1 MMFTN
6 SSHRDDESGQPRADA
21 YRDRH
26 PWYALDH
33 AALIYPAL
41 LSDTMSASYRIQ
53 ATLDA
58 PIEVPLL
65 QAALDAIRPR
75 FPYFQIELRK
85 GFFWFFFERNTV
97 RNAVIG
103 DSRFPMQKSAVGA
116 QGGYLYRVRAHANH
130 IALEVC
136 HILTDGYGALIFFRT
151 LLAEY
156 YRLQGICTAYDA
168 TVFDPRGTPEPTE
181 WEDSFSRYADPG
193 APKPHRG
200 PRAWHLPGM
209 PLPLH
214 TMRIT
219 TGVLSLSATLSKAKE
234 YGATLT
240 VFLAAVFLAAL
251 QDVQDAD
258 PASQGRRHRRTI
270 RLQLPANLRGFFP
283 SSTLRNFSLFALPE
297 IDTRLGHYGLEEIIT
312 RIRAIM
318 ALSFDAKELKRTITR
333 NVMTAKHPVIRVI
346 PLPIKNILMR
356 MIYRTHGENM
366 YTSLSTNVG
375 PARMPSSFADRIKRI
390 DVVLPSTPGL
400 KTVAGTV
407 SHGDALSI
415 TFGSVIER
423 NDLERLFFRR
433 LVRTGLRVKVESNH
447 SGRDIKEPN
456 HAILQ

>member
-1 MMFTN
+1 
-6 SSHRDDESGQPRADA
+6 
-21 YRDRH
+21 
-26 PWYALDH
+26 
-33 AALIYPAL
+33 
-41 LSDTMSASYRIQ
+41 MSASYRIQ

-58 PIEVPLL
+58 PVEVPLL

-85 GFFWFFFERNTV
+85 GFFWFFFERNAG
-97 RNAVIG
+97 RNAVIA
-103 DSRFPMQKSAVGA
+103 DSKFPMQMSTVGSR
-116 QGGYLYRVRAHANH
+116 GGYLYRVRAHTNH
-130 IALEVC
+130 VALEVC
-136 HILTDGYGALIFFRT
+136 HILTDGHGALIFFRT

-156 YRLQGICTAYDA
+156 YRLQGICTTYDA
-168 TVFDPRGTPEPTE
+168 TVFDPRGTPEPAE

-193 APKPHRG
+193 APKPPRG
-200 PRAWHLPGM
+200 SMAWHLPGM

-219 TGVLSLSATLSKAKE
+219 TGVLSLSAALSKAKE

-240 VFLAAVFLAAL
+240 VFLAAVLLAAL
-251 QDVQDAD
+251 EDAQDAD
-258 PASQGRRHRRTI
+258 QASQNRRRRRTI
-270 RLQLPANLRGFFP
+270 RLQVPANLRSFFP

-297 IDTRLGHYGLEEIIT
+297 IDTRLGRYELEEIIN
-312 RIRAIM
+312 RIKAIM

-333 NVMTAKHPVIRVI
+333 NVMTARHPMIRII
-346 PLPIKNILMR
+346 PLPMKNILMR
-356 MIYRTHGENM
+356 MIYKTHGENT
-366 YTSLSTNVG
+366 YTSLSTNIG
-375 PARMPSSFADRIKRI
+375 PARMPPSFAGRIKRI
-390 DVVLPSTPGL
+390 DIVLPSTPGL

-433 LVRTGLRVKVESNH
+433 LVRAGLRVKVESNL
-447 SGRDIKEPN
+447 SGRNTKEPD

>member
-1 MMFTN
+1 MVVMFAN
-6 SSHRDDESGQPRADA
+6 HASGAGRVN
-21 YRDRH
+21 H
-26 PWYALDH
+26 PWFALDH

-41 LSDTMSASYRIQ
+41 LSDTISASYRLQ

-58 PIEVPLL
+58 PVDIPQL
-65 QAALDAIRPR
+65 QQALDAIRPR

-85 GFFWFFFERNTV
+85 GFFWFFFEKNAG
-97 RNAVIG
+97 RNAVTA
-103 DSRFPMQKSAVGA
+103 DSTFPMQKSVVGMR
-116 QGGYLYRVRAHANH
+116 GGYLYRVCAHANRV
-130 IALEVC
+130 ALEMC
-136 HILTDGYGALIFFRT
+136 HILTDGHGAMIFFRT

-156 YRLQGICTAYDA
+156 YRLQGLTIDYDA
-168 TVFDPRGTPEPTE
+168 TVFDPRGIPQEAE
-181 WEDSFSRYADPG
+181 WDDAFSRYAEPG
-193 APKPHRG
+193 APKPPRG
-200 PRAWHLPGM
+200 SRAWHLPGL

-219 TGVLSLSATLSKAKE
+219 TGVLSLSAVLSRAKAH
-234 YGATLT
+234 GSTLT
-240 VFLAAVFLAAL
+240 VYLAAVFLAAL

-258 PASQGRRHRRTI
+258 QAGYRHGARRTI
-270 RLQLPANLRGFFP
+270 RLQMPANLRGFFP

-297 IDTRLGHYGLEEIIT
+297 IDTRLGHYEFDEIIT
-312 RIRAIM
+312 RIKAIM

-356 MIYRTHGENM
+356 MIYKSHGEDQ

-375 PARMPSSFADRIKRI
+375 PARMPAAFADRIKRI

-400 KTVAGTV
+400 KTVAGTI

-423 NDLERLFFRR
+423 NDLERVFFRR
-433 LVRTGLRVKVESNH
+433 LVKAGLKVKVESNL
-447 SGRDIKEPN
+447 SGQNSEEPE

>member
-1 MMFTN
+1 MVMMFAN
-6 SSHRDDESGQPRADA
+6 PVPGARKAN
-21 YRDRH
+21 H
-26 PWYALDH
+26 PWFALDH

-41 LSDTMSASYRIQ
+41 LSDTISASYRLQ
-53 ATLDA
+53 ATLDT
-58 PIEVPLL
+58 PVDIPLL
-65 QAALDAIRPR
+65 QQALDAIRPR

-85 GFFWFFFERNTV
+85 GFFWFFFEKNAGS
-97 RNAVIG
+97 NAVTA
-103 DSRFPMQKSAVGA
+103 DSKFPMQKSLVGMR
-116 QGGYLYRVRAHANH
+116 GGYLYRVRAHANRV
-130 IALEVC
+130 ALEMC
-136 HILTDGYGALIFFRT
+136 HILTDGHGAMIFFRT

-156 YRLQGICTAYDA
+156 YRLQGLTIDYDA
-168 TVFDPRGTPEPTE
+168 TVFDPRGIPEEAE
-181 WEDSFSRYADPG
+181 WDDAFSRYAEPG
-193 APKPHRG
+193 APRPARG
-200 PRAWHLPGM
+200 SRAWHLPGL

-219 TGVLSLSATLSKAKE
+219 TGVLSLSAALSRAKE
-234 YGATLT
+234 HGSTLT
-240 VFLAAVFLAAL
+240 VYLAAMFLAAL

-258 PASQGRRHRRTI
+258 RAGDRHGARRTI
-270 RLQLPANLRGFFP
+270 RLQMPANLRGFFP

-297 IDTRLGHYGLEEIIT
+297 IDTRLGHYEFDEIIT

-333 NVMTAKHPVIRVI
+333 NVMTAKHPMIRVI

-356 MIYRTHGENM
+356 MIYKSHGENQ

-375 PARMPSSFADRIKRI
+375 PARMPAAFADRIKRI

-400 KTVAGTV
+400 KTVAGTI

-433 LVRTGLRVKVESNH
+433 LVKAGLKVKVESNL
-447 SGRDIKEPN
+447 SGQNSKEPE

>member
-1 MMFTN
+1 MFTKPV
-6 SSHRDDESGQPRADA
+6 HQDDAPRQRGPAA
-21 YRDRH
+21 YRERH

-33 AALIYPAL
+33 AAIIYPAL

-58 PIEVPLL
+58 PVDVPLL
-65 QAALDAIRPR
+65 QSALDAIRAR

-85 GFFWFFFERNTV
+85 GFFWFFFERNAA
-97 RNAVIG
+97 RNTILA
-103 DSRFPMQKSAVGA
+103 DSKFPLQKSPVGTR
-116 QGGYLYRVRAHANH
+116 GGYLYRVRAHANH
-130 IALEVC
+130 IALEMC
-136 HILTDGYGALIFFRT
+136 HILTDGHGALIFFRT

-156 YRLQGICTAYDA
+156 YRLQGTDTVYDA
-168 TVFDPRGTPEPTE
+168 TVFDPRGTPEPAE
-181 WEDSFSRYADPG
+181 WEDAFSRYADPG
-193 APKPHRG
+193 APRPRRG
-200 PRAWHLPGM
+200 PQAWHLPGL
-209 PLPLH
+209 PLPVH

-219 TGVLSLSATLSKAKE
+219 TGVLSLTAALAKAKE

-240 VFLAAVFLAAL
+240 VFLAAVYLAAL

-258 PASQGRRHRRTI
+258 PASQNRRHRRTI
-270 RLQLPANLRGFFP
+270 RLQMPANLRGFFP

-297 IDTRLGHYGLEEIIT
+297 IDTRLGHYAFEEIIT
-312 RIRAIM
+312 RIKAIM

-333 NVMTAKHPVIRVI
+333 NVMTAKHPAIRII

-356 MIYRTHGENM
+356 IIYKSHGENM

-375 PARMPSSFADRIKRI
+375 PVRMPPSFADRISRI

-400 KTVAGTV
+400 GTVAGTA

-415 TFGSVIER
+415 SFGSVIEH

-433 LVRTGLRVKVESNH
+433 LVKAGLGVKVESNL
-447 SGRDIKEPN
+447 SAKDIKEPY